1 MDREG
6 RLASEIRG
14 KIDADRP
21 DWYGLGVSRA
31 PARGRASATPLDD
44 PAIRAQLLPHV
55 LAEHDASTVVLEEL
69 GLLQHRVRV
78 DLAAVNGVLHG
89 YEIKSDRDT
98 LRRLAS
104 QVDLYGRVL
113 DFCTIVTG
121 PRLLEKAVASVP
133 RWWGVIVIVDEAPRI
148 EIVRNAERNADVDPR
163 AQIELLWRDAAL
175 DVLARLGAARGYWSK
190 PRGVVWDRICELC
203 AADEI
208 AEHVRTHLKARQDLR
223 VVP

>member
-6 RLASEIRG
+6 RLAGEIRG
-14 KIDADRP
+14 KIDPDRL
-21 DWYGLGVSRA
+21 DWYGPHVSRA
-31 PARGRASATPLDD
+31 PARERASATPLDD
-44 PAIRAQLLPHV
+44 PAIRARLLPHV
-55 LAEHDASTVVLEEL
+55 VAEHDASTVVLEEL

-113 DFCTIVTG
+113 DFCTVVTG
-121 PRLLEKAVASVP
+121 PRLLAKAVASVP
-133 RWWGVIVIVDEAPRI
+133 SWWGVIVIEDDSPQI
-148 EIVRNAERNADVDPR
+148 EIVRNAERNTGVDPR
-163 AQIELLWRDAAL
+163 AQIELLWRDAAIEVLVGL
-175 DVLARLGAARGYWSK
+175 DAARGYRSK

-208 AEHVRTHLKARQDLR
+208 AAHVRAHLKARQDLR

>member
-1 MDREG
+1 MNRAAAREG
-6 RLASEIRG
+6 
-14 KIDADRP
+14 
-21 DWYGLGVSRA
+21 
-31 PARGRASATPLDD
+31 ASATPLDD
-44 PAIRAQLLPHV
+44 PAIRVRLLPHV
-55 LAEHDASTVVLEEL
+55 VAEHDAGTVVLEEL

-78 DLAAVNGVLHG
+78 DLVAVNGVLHG

-104 QVDLYGRVL
+104 QVDLVGRVL

-121 PRLLEKAVASVP
+121 PRLLAKAVAAVP
-133 RWWGVIVIVDEAPRI
+133 RWWGVIVIEDDSPRI
-148 EIVRNAERNADVDPR
+148 EIVRNAERNTDVDPR

-175 DVLARLGAARGYWSK
+175 DVLVGLGAASGYRSK
-190 PRGVVWDRICELC
+190 PRGVIWDRICELC